1 MRPLPSVQCIQ
12 DTQDFDRL
20 EQSRRLEAIGR
31 LTGGVAHD
39 FNNLLTVILSAMET
53 LAEAE
58 LQPEDRR
65 LAEVS
70 LEAAERGADLIRR
83 LLAFTRPGPR
93 SASGATSTDAGA
105 AVETAARLLQRTLPE
120 KMALEAKGPDGLVYC
135 RADRSELENVL
146 LNLCINSRDAM
157 PEGGR
162 LSLTATLV
170 ALDRLQAQRLG
181 AKAGDYVRFRVE
193 DSGVGMAPETLARAI
208 EPFFSTKSALGG
220 AGLGLSAAHSL
231 AAGAGGALDIA
242 SRPDQG
248 TCVDLYIPRA
258 RAAAQTELDLGP
270 HAPASLSCDV
280 LLVEDEAPVRV
291 ETARLLRAMGCGVIE
306 AADAQEAL
314 AALSAEPIDLM
325 ITDMGLPFGLDG
337 KALAEVA
344 RAMRPDLK
352 VLFTSGGI
360 EAAAGARDDFLPKPF
375 GGSALAA
382 AMQRRLT
389 ASNPIFQSKQ
399 Q

>member
-1 MRPLPSVQCIQ
+1 MFVNHDPAPGSSRGRVYPHRFRSRTPLSCAPCPLCSASR
-12 DTQDFDRL
+12 TRRTSTASR
-20 EQSRRLEAIGR
+20 QSRRLEAIGR

-58 LQPEDRR
+58 LLPEDRR

-193 DSGVGMAPETLARAI
+193 DSGVGMAPETLARAHRTVLQHQ
-208 EPFFSTKSALGG
+208 ERRWAAPAWASAPRTAWPPAPAAPSTSPRAT
-220 AGLGLSAAHSL
+220 
-231 AAGAGGALDIA
+231 
-242 SRPDQG
+242 DQG

-258 RAAAQTELDLGP
+258 RAAAQTELDLGS
-270 HAPASLSCDV
+270 AC
-280 LLVEDEAPVRV
+280 
-291 ETARLLRAMGCGVIE
+291 ARLPFLR
-306 AADAQEAL
+306 
-314 AALSAEPIDLM
+314 
-325 ITDMGLPFGLDG
+325 
-337 KALAEVA
+337 
-344 RAMRPDLK
+344 R
-352 VLFTSGGI
+352 
-360 EAAAGARDDFLPKPF
+360 AAGRRRSAGACRDRASPARHGLRRDRSRRRP
-375 GGSALAA
+375 GGPGPRSPPS
-382 AMQRRLT
+382 RST
-389 ASNPIFQSKQ
+389 
-399 Q
+399 